1 MQSTIEGDIRA
12 EKSARPSAPKAVLKE
27 KKKGYVN
34 MKSYE
39 TDEIYYTEVY
49 DIPINLILP
58 NPNSV
63 RKNTDTLKMNAF
75 VKTIEQYGVIQP
87 ITVREAGEY
96 FELISGERRLRGAAA
111 AGLEVVP
118 AIIVDADDNRSAIM
132 SLLENLQRE
141 DLCFFEIAEGY
152 KNLIRRQGITQEEL
166 ARKIGMSRSSIA
178 NKMRLLRL
186 SPKVRRLIRDY
197 CLSERHAR
205 AILALGDEQTQIDAV
220 KKIHKQHLNA
230 AESEKLVDDIL
241 LRNPEKLAGSM
252 RSASS
257 SDMKIF
263 SGTVRRAVEIMKKS
277 GIDAK
282 LETEDHDW
290 GSRFIIDFKKN

>member
-1 MQSTIEGDIRA
+1 
-12 EKSARPSAPKAVLKE
+12 
-27 KKKGYVN
+27 